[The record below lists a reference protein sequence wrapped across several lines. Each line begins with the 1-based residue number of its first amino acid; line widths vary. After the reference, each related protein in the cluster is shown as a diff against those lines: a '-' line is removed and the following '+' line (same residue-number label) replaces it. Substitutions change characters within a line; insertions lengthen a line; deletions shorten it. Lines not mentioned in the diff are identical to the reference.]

1 MDLFDAFR
9 IHRNKRP
16 HAPAFLIASGDRSFP
31 VTWRQF
37 TDDIAVVAWIVEKY
51 GVKTVAI
58 LGENSYEWMVVHAA
72 CLFSGI
78 VVVPVDVNANA
89 QDISKMLSLVGAE
102 FLLYSSFFKEK
113 ALSVVSMTPD
123 LKAGRFGSRKTD
135 GFLNAGRLAIKAGA
149 KTIWESPSKVRS
161 GQTSMIVFTSGT
173 TSEPRGAELTVAG
186 IEAFVETAYS
196 SLKIKEDDRSLMIL
210 PLHHIYGICVS
221 YTLLA
226 CGAVQGVCPDFR
238 RLYDAVER
246 FAADYL
252 FLVPALVDVLAAKIE
267 QHGKNAVEALGHPI
281 RWILSGGAP
290 LSRRIYDRMAAV
302 GVTVLSA
309 YGLTESTALYAI
321 DPSEGGAVPGS
332 SGRCTLLPSCQTR
345 VSDKGELLIRGPS
358 VMNGYYKRPE
368 KTAETIDADG
378 WLHTGDY
385 GRIDEGGNVF
395 VTGRISRTII
405 LSSGKKVAPEEL
417 EEKISVLPGVL
428 EVMVSGDGEKRSIK
442 AEIYASENEEVVRG
456 AISSLNLTLPVY
468 QRIDTVIFRKE
479 PFDRTSSG
487 KIKLR

>member
-1 MDLFDAFR
+1 M
-9 IHRNKRP
+9 K
-16 HAPAFLIASGDRSFP
+16 
-31 VTWRQF
+31 
-37 TDDIAVVAWIVEKY
+37 AVVQRVSSS
-51 GVKTVAI
+51 GVTVDGEVI
-58 LGENSYEWMVVHAA
+58 GKIGQGYNVLLGVGPDDTKQHA
-72 CLFSGI
+72 
-78 VVVPVDVNANA
+78 
-89 QDISKMLSLVGAE
+89 
-102 FLLYSSFFKEK
+102 
-113 ALSVVSMTPD
+113 
-123 LKAGRFGSRKTD
+123 
-135 GFLNAGRLAIKAGA
+135 
-149 KTIWESPSKVRS
+149 
-161 GQTSMIVFTSGT
+161 
-173 TSEPRGAELTVAG
+173 
-186 IEAFVETAYS
+186 
-196 SLKIKEDDRSLMIL
+196 
-210 PLHHIYGICVS
+210 
-221 YTLLA
+221 
-226 CGAVQGVCPDFR
+226 
-238 RLYDAVER
+238 
-246 FAADYL
+246 
-252 FLVPALVDVLAAKIE
+252 DVLAAKIE
-267 QHGKNAVEALGHPI
+267 RHGKNAVEALGHPI

-290 LSRRIYDRMAAV
+290 LSRRIYDRMAGV

-368 KTAETIDADG
+368 KTAETIDAEG